1 MGSIS
6 QRTLKTIQKALETI
20 RTTQNASQPIK
31 QLLVLD
37 DIGWYWVVLDGSGK
51 LESRNWNTWKA
62 WKACGKCFWNC
73 YLPKIIDQLIN
84 SSTTKNEWMISG
96 SWLKAHASRLMAQ
109 RSWPRRTT
117 WREGPGP
124 AMRTE
129 LWWDSSTQRF
139 EAILINLEHAP
150 SPCGDHPTR
159 QPDPS
164 HHQYILHTW
173 TCLDP
178 RSKR

>member
-6 QRTLKTIQKALETI
+6 QRTLKTIQKALKTI
-20 RTTQNASQPIK
+20 RTTQNASKPTIK

-62 WKACGKCFWNC
+62 WKSCGKCFWNC

-84 SSTTKNEWMISG
+84 SSTMNEWSVVHG
-96 SWLKAHASRLMAQ
+96 SRLVPHGPWLNAHG
-109 RSWPRRTT
+109 SWPRNT

-124 AMRTE
+124 AMKTE
-129 LWWDSSTQRF
+129 LWDSSTQRF
-139 EAILINLEHAP
+139 EAILINLEHVL
-150 SPCGDHPTR
+150 SPCGDRPTR